1 MGYAN
6 QKSLHLVADRPFE
19 LQTIGI
25 LYFISPVR
33 IITMGQ
39 GCHRIPF
46 KHINGLVID
55 SCAGPEV
62 RQISVIT
69 LLPFAK
75 KSILHFV
82 LSCPTFRDWLNTL

>member
-55 SCAGPEV
+55 SCAGLEV
-62 RQISVIT
+62 RQILVII
-69 LLPFAK
+69 LLPFAEK
-75 KSILHFV
+75 YALFRIIV
-82 LSCPTFRDWLNTL
+82 LYFP